1 MSLAFLSKKSW
12 CGFQPEDLLRTPRL
26 LTCGICKLRFLTERT
41 MDGRH
46 TTNFQNQ
53 RRVFEAEEAQKK
65 REKLDAERKK
75 TLEQVSQ
82 RLPPS
87 GGASACD

>member
-1 MSLAFLSKKSW
+1 
-12 CGFQPEDLLRTPRL
+12 
-26 LTCGICKLRFLTERT
+26 

-65 REKLDAERKK
+65 REKLDAERQK

-82 RLPPS
+82 RVPPS
-87 GGASACD
+87 GGASACG